1 MQFNKPLHSDHCDAL
16 VADQEARFIDDYA
29 RHAVAGVSKPKS
41 IGMPFIL
48 RQPVKANKGT
58 TGVLLVHGLMA
69 APEEVAQWA
78 EHLFQQ
84 GYTVYAVRLVG
95 HGTTPQDLESRH
107 YSEWLESVNQGQA
120 ILQTCCDNLIIA
132 GFSTG
137 AALSLLKVIEQP
149 HAFSAVISISAPVK
163 MASFSA
169 NFAGLVNNWNKLMAR
184 VSIHKFAKR
193 FATNHPDNPHI
204 NYPLCPVNSVVQMQT
219 LMRKVKKGLPS
230 LRLPILVMH
239 ADKDP
244 KINVNSAKVIFKK
257 SGAMQ
262 KRYKIISFN
271 QHGIVRGEISKQVF
285 REVDNFLDQVM
296 SGLK

>member
-1 MQFNKPLHSDHCDAL
+1 MQTHKLIQGDQCDAL
-16 VADQEARFIDDYA
+16 VAEQEMRFLDDYA
-29 RHAVAGVSKPKS
+29 RYAEAGLSKDKS

-48 RQPVKANKGT
+48 RQPVNTNKVT

-84 GYTVYAVRLVG
+84 GYTVYAVRLAG
-95 HGTTPQDLESRH
+95 HGTTPQDLENRH
-107 YSEWLESVNQGQA
+107 YSEWLASVNQGQA
-120 ILQTCCDNLIIA
+120 ILKACCDNMIIA

-149 HAFSAVISISAPVK
+149 QAFSAVISISAPVK

-169 NFAGLVNNWNKLMAR
+169 NFASLVNHWNKLMAR
-184 VSIHKFAKR
+184 LRIKKFTKR

-204 NYPLCPVNSVVQMQT
+204 NYPLCPVSSVVQMQT
-219 LMRKVKKGLPS
+219 LMRKVKQGLPH
-230 LRLPILVMH
+230 LCLPILVMH

-244 KINVNSAKVIFKK
+244 KINVNSAKVIFNK

-285 REVDNFLDQVM
+285 SEVDSFLAQVM
-296 SGLK
+296 NNK